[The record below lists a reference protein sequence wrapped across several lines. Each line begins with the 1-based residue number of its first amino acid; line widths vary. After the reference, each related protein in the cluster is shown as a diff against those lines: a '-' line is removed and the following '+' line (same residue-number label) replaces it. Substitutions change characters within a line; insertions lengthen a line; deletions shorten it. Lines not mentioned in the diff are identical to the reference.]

1 MTSWAVCDNRTCLSR
16 PHLLEAGA
24 YLVSVEIEEDPYGH
38 LCDEDQ
44 QKEDKV
50 LGTKVQSQLWPLGV
64 CPIPRRTPYP
74 GDLGQQRF
82 KALTHQTQQAA
93 DLIHSTDT
101 AQEAHHYSDSA
112 YTDEDVGPHL
122 QRAG

>member
-1 MTSWAVCDNRTCLSR
+1 M
-16 PHLLEAGA
+16 GA
-24 YLVSVEIEEDPYGH
+24 YLVSVEVEKDPYGH

-44 QKEDKV
+44 QKEDEV
-50 LGTKVQSQLWPLGV
+50 LGTKAQSQLWPAGV
-64 CPIPRRTPYP
+64 YPIPRRTPYP
-74 GDLGQQRF
+74 GDPGQHRF
-82 KALTHQTQQAA
+82 RTLTHQTQQAA

-101 AQEAHHYSDSA
+101 AQEAHHYGDGT